1 MNNPTLNDTSTI
13 KLNEYVIVLV
23 QQYGVLAV
31 VENYIDLREAFYI
44 QKEERIQEQLNQ
56 IQKE

>member
-1 MNNPTLNDTSTI
+1 MNNPTLNNTSTI
-13 KLNEYVIVLV
+13 KLNEYIVVLV

-31 VENYIDLREAFYI
+31 VENYIDLREAFYV
-44 QKEERIQEQLNQ
+44 QKEGSIQEQLKQ